1 MTLRPL
7 VLLLSLSGM
16 LAAADSPPPILAKEI
31 AGDNVVVGKPLAIS
45 EGQEVSTTNSV
56 GRLNF
61 ISPTAGFVLLAPN
74 SSLHLKRIT
83 EKDGTSLVI
92 AIDSGRIEVSLDK
105 RKPYKDVHVL
115 GGTLDVRVTG
125 TLFVVERLPHDHD
138 YVALIH
144 GRVSVTLRSD
154 VASTVEAGERDNVEL
169 DSREGVG
176 GGPGGLSATTDTL
189 GARPQLTVLSSVQ
202 SQGGGKDPGSWSLDS
217 ALDSVDSGV
226 GPGGPDIGD
235 NIGNNIATDI
245 ANGIANGI
253 NNQITGEVVNQTLGG
268 NTPPVFGPPPG
279 PP

>member
-16 LAAADSPPPILAKEI
+16 LAAADAPPPILAKEI
-31 AGDNVVVGKPLAIS
+31 AGDNVAVGKPLAIS
-45 EGQEVSTTNSV
+45 EGQEVSTANSV
-56 GRLNF
+56 ARLNF

-83 EKDGTSLVI
+83 EKDGASLVI

-105 RKPYKDVHVL
+105 RKPYQDVHVL

-144 GRVSVTLRSD
+144 GKVSVTLRGD
-154 VASTVEAGERDNVEL
+154 IASAVEAGARDNVEL

-176 GGPGGLSATTDTL
+176 GGPSGLSATTDTL
-189 GARPQLTVLSSVQ
+189 GSRPQLTVLSSVQ
-202 SQGGGKDPGSWSLDS
+202 SQGGGKDPGSWNQDS
-217 ALDSVDSGV
+217 ALDSVETGA
-226 GPGGPDIGD
+226 GPGGEDIGE
-235 NIGNNIATDI
+235 NVGNNIAGEI
-245 ANGIANGI
+245 ANEVENEV
-253 NNQITGEVVNQTLGG
+253 NNQIGREVVNQTLGG
-268 NTPPVFGPPPG
+268 NTPPAFGPPPG

>member
-16 LAAADSPPPILAKEI
+16 LAAAETPTPPVLATETY
-31 AGDNVVVGKPLAIS
+31 GDQVTAGKPQPIV
-45 EGQEVSTTNSV
+45 EGQEVSTGAAV

-61 ISPTAGFVLLAPN
+61 VSPTAGFILLGAN
-74 SSLHLKRIT
+74 SSVHLKRIS

-92 AIDSGRIEVSLDK
+92 AIDAGRIEVSLDK

-154 VASTVEAGERDNVEL
+154 VATAVEAGERDNVEL

-176 GGPGGLSATTDTL
+176 GGPGGLSANTDTL
-189 GARPQLTVLSSVQ
+189 GSRPQLTVLSSVQ
-202 SQGGGKDPGSWSLDS
+202 SQGNGKDGGSWNTDS
-217 ALDSVDSGV
+217 ALDSVEG
-226 GPGGPDIGD
+226 GPGTQFGQDISD
-235 NIGNNIATDI
+235 NIGNNIANSI
-245 ANGIANGI
+245 ATGI

-268 NTPPVFGPPPG
+268 STAPNFGPPPG